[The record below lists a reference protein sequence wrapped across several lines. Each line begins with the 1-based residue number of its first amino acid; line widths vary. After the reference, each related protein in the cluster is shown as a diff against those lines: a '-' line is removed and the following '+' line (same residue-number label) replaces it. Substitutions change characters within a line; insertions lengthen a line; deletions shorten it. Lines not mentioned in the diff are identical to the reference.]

1 MALRAL
7 GTNISRRIRP
17 SLVKPSIDSSLFK
30 LSHIDCSFDACA
42 IVCKSAIVSPTQGAR
57 SRVSQEN
64 LSWGFSNAFVRFI
77 KSSTI
82 CISPIL
88 SISFD
93 SQLISFLSSSG
104 IMELKCLRFR
114 TSMAML
120 SVGDLFLRFLILLMT
135 TKASAFFASDLLF
148 LS

>member
-1 MALRAL
+1 MALRTF

-17 SLVKPSIDSSLFK
+17 SSVKPSIDSNLFK
-30 LSHIDCSFDACA
+30 LSHIDCSFDAFA
-42 IVCKSAIVSPTQGAR
+42 IVCKSVIVSPIQGAR

-93 SQLISFLSSSG
+93 SQLI
-104 IMELKCLRFR
+104 
-114 TSMAML
+114 
-120 SVGDLFLRFLILLMT
+120 
-135 TKASAFFASDLLF
+135 
-148 LS
+148 